1 MVKPDMSG
9 IKTFPNPYIENETYV
24 PVEPDWSDIMETI
37 EKVLDNYKDYQYIP
51 IRFREEFKKAYTI
64 DNLCLHW
71 YEIFNSLDTI
81 TNEE

>member
-1 MVKPDMSG
+1 MNIVNDPLVNK
-9 IKTFPNPYIENETYV
+9 IAEKILENRE
-24 PVEPDWSDIMETI
+24 
-37 EKVLDNYKDYQYIP
+37 
-51 IRFREEFKKAYTI
+51 FREECKKEYTI